1 MTSSTSKTKGF
12 QFKQFTILDGHSGMP
27 VSTDG
32 VLLGA
37 WAQYTNAERLLDIG
51 TGTGLLALM
60 GAQRFQHA
68 AITAI
73 DIDSTAINDAK
84 RNFAAT
90 EWGARLTLLQG
101 DVLKQSF
108 SERFTGIICN
118 PPYFNSGEVS
128 HNAQRATARHTHTLA
143 HEQLLQRCHSLLT
156 EEGQASFVLPTP
168 EGEQFIA
175 MAKQQGW
182 FLTRLC
188 RVQTTP
194 KKSCH
199 RLLFTLSKVFEACK
213 EDHLVIHGD
222 VGGYSAD
229 FITLTKDFYLKM

>member
-1 MTSSTSKTKGF
+1 MTRSTSKTKGF
-12 QFKQFTILDGHSGMP
+12 QFKQFAILDGHSGMP

-37 WAQYTNAERLLDIG
+37 WAQFTNAERLLDIG

-60 GAQRFQHA
+60 CAQRFQTA
-68 AITAI
+68 AIMAV

-84 RNFAAT
+84 RSFRASR
-90 EWGARLTLLQG
+90 WSARLTLLQG
-101 DVLKQSF
+101 DVLNQNF

-128 HNAQRATARHTHTLA
+128 HNTQRATARHTHTLA
-143 HEQLLQRCHSLLT
+143 HEQLLERCRSLLI

-182 FLTRLC
+182 HLTRLC

-194 KKSCH
+194 KKPCH
-199 RLLFTLSKVFEACK
+199 RLLFTLSQVFEECK
-213 EDHLVIHGD
+213 EEHLVIHSD
-222 VGGYSAD
+222 AGGYSAD

>member
-1 MTSSTSKTKGF
+1 MIRSTSKTKGF
-12 QFKQFTILDGHSGMP
+12 QFKQFAILDGHSGMP

-60 GAQRFQHA
+60 CAQRFQTA
-68 AITAI
+68 AITAV

-84 RNFAAT
+84 RSFTASRWST
-90 EWGARLTLLQG
+90 RLILLQG
-101 DVLKQSF
+101 DVLKQNF
-108 SERFTGIICN
+108 SDRFTGIICN

-143 HEQLLQRCHSLLT
+143 HEQLLERCQTLLT
-156 EEGQASFVLPTP
+156 EEGEASFVLPTP

-175 MAKQQGW
+175 MAKQHGW
-182 FLTRLC
+182 HLTRLC

-194 KKSCH
+194 KKPCH
-199 RLLFTLSKVFEACK
+199 RLLFTLSKVFEEC
-213 EDHLVIHGD
+213 EEEHLVIHATSVD
-222 VGGYSAD
+222 
-229 FITLTKDFYLKM
+229 ILRTLLL

>member
-1 MTSSTSKTKGF
+1 MANGF
-12 QFKQFTILDGHSGMP
+12 TFKQFHVDDLGCGMP

-60 GAQRFQHA
+60 SAQRFQDA

-73 DIDSTAINDAK
+73 DIDSTAIYDAK
-84 RNFAAT
+84 RSFAASGWST
-90 EWGARLTLLQG
+90 RLTLLQG
-101 DVLKQSF
+101 DVIKQNF
-108 SERFTGIICN
+108 SDHFTGIICN

-128 HNAQRATARHTHTLA
+128 SNTQRATARHTHTLA
-143 HEQLLQRCHSLLT
+143 HEQLLDRCHSLLT

-175 MAKQQGW
+175 IAKQQGW
-182 FLTRLC
+182 HLTRLC

-194 KKSCH
+194 KKPCH
-199 RLLFTLSKVFEACK
+199 RLLFTAAVSIDDASGALAL
-213 EDHLVIHGD
+213 DHDLIHLRMSD
-222 VGGYSAD
+222 D
-229 FITLTKDFYLKM
+229 L